1 MAQRYGCPPSTI
13 LDEPV
18 EILPIVELALMAE
31 KDRYEKE
38 EKQMKSGAR

>member
-18 EILPIVELALMAE
+18 EILPLVQLALMAE
-31 KDRYEKE
+31 QDRKEKE
-38 EKQMKSGAR
+38 ERKMKSRAR